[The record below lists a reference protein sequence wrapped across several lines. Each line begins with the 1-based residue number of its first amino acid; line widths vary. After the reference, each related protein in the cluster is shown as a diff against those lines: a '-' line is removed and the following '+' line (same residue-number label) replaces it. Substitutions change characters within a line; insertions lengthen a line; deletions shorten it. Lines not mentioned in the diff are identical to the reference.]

1 MFEEVSR
8 INAKVSDTVFRA
20 PRPVAGTGARAQLS
34 LKALAE
40 DS

>member
-1 MFEEVSR
+1 MLEEVSR

-20 PRPVAGTGARAQLS
+20 SRAVAGTGAGAELS